1 MQVIDTPG
9 HARLRARALAQF
21 VPAADG
27 IVLVVDAAQGLTG
40 PRVREAGE

>member
-27 IVLVVDAAQGLTG
+27 LIFVVDGAQGLTG
-40 PRVREAGE
+40 QRVREAGE